1 MELFSVSPI
10 IIIAAACG
18 WAGVW
23 GEMLQPLPL
32 ISTLHADNRCVVTST
47 AQYCTVQYST
57 VQYSY
62 IESIDLLDQGP
73 FLVGSR

>member
-47 AQYCTVQYST
+47 AQYST

-62 IESIDLLDQGP
+62 IESIDLLDQGL

>member
-18 WAGVW
+18 WAGVG
-23 GEMLQPLPL
+23 GEMLQPL

-47 AQYCTVQYST
+47 VQYST
-57 VQYSY
+57 VQYN
-62 IESIDLLDQGP
+62 IH
-73 FLVGSR
+73 

>member
-23 GEMLQPLPL
+23 GDAAATHIYSSCRQQVCG
-32 ISTLHADNRCVVTST
+32 H
-47 AQYCTVQYST
+47 QYST
-57 VQYSY
+57 VQYSKV
-62 IESIDLLDQGP
+62 Q
-73 FLVGSR
+73 